1 MFLAGRPER
10 TREAYRRDLE
20 VFADRLGMVD
30 VAQAIAALLTPG
42 PGPANAL
49 AIAYRAHLVD
59 SGLAPASI
67 NRRLA
72 TLRSLVAMARTI
84 GLVSWQL
91 DVANVRSRAYR
102 ETRGPG
108 DDGVRKLLE
117 IAAGQ
122 PDRHKATRDVALIR
136 LLHDVAL
143 RRGEVSRLDIGDL
156 DLERQR
162 IAVVGKGQTERAMVS
177 LPAITC
183 GALTAWLDARGTEP
197 GPLFLSLD
205 SAGRRRQDGRL
216 SGGGIWAIIRDLG
229 RKACIEAWPHGLRH
243 TAITRALDATGGDLR
258 KVQRFS
264 RHRDVRT
271 VMIYD
276 DNRADLG
283 RAVADLVA
291 VPRKED

>member
-10 TREAYRRDLE
+10 TREAYRRDLV
-20 VFADRLGMVD
+20 VFADRLGTVD
-30 VAQAIAALLTPG
+30 VAQAIVALLMHG

-49 AIAYRAHLVD
+49 VIAYRAHLVE
-59 SGLAPASI
+59 SGLAPASV

-72 TLRSLVAMARTI
+72 TLRSLVAMARTV

-91 DVANVRSRAYR
+91 DVGNVRSHAYR

-108 DDGVRKLLE
+108 DVGVRLLLE
-117 IAAGQ
+117 VATGQ
-122 PDRHKATRDVALIR
+122 LDWRKSTRDVALVR

-143 RRGEVSRLDIGDL
+143 RRGEVSRLDVADL

-162 IAVVGKGQTERAMVS
+162 IALVGKGQNEHSMVS
-177 LPAITC
+177 LPAATC
-183 GALTAWLDARGTEP
+183 EAIVAWLDARGSEP

-205 SAGRRRQDGRL
+205 CAGRRRQDGRL
-216 SGGGIWAIIRDLG
+216 SGSGIWVIIRDLG

-243 TAITRALDATGGDLR
+243 TAITRALDATNGDLR

-276 DNRADLG
+276 DNRTDLG
-283 RAVADLVA
+283 LAVADLVA
-291 VPRKED
+291 MPRKRV